1 MKFYVII
8 SFLIILITSRIS
20 DNNCDK
26 PCNLGTVCVN
36 GKCIGSIPGGL
47 TTVGAEIPKWKR
59 KKKSLK

>member
-8 SFLIILITSRIS
+8 TFLIMFITSRIS

-26 PCNLGTVCVN
+26 PCNLGTICVN
-36 GKCIGSIPGGL
+36 GKCIGKVAGGS
-47 TTVGAEIPKWKR
+47 TTVGSDIAKWKK

>member
-1 MKFYVII
+1 MKFFVII
-8 SFLIILITSRIS
+8 SLLIMLITSRIT

-36 GKCIGSIPGGL
+36 GKCIGVVSGGF
-47 TTVGAEIPKWKR
+47 TTVGADISKWKK